1 MNITL
6 SADVELIKK
15 SREYAKM
22 HDTSLNQLIR
32 DYLARLS
39 GGCEAEKAAD
49 EFVRLA
55 STMAGCSE
63 RGFKFDRDA
72 IHDRQVD

>member
-6 SADVELIKK
+6 SADAKLIKK
-15 SREYAKM
+15 SREYARA
-22 HDTSLNQLIR
+22 HDTSLNQLVR

-39 GGCEAEKAAD
+39 GGYEAEEMAD

-55 STMAGCSE
+55 SKMAGRSE

-72 IHDRQVD
+72 IHDR

>member
-6 SADVELIKK
+6 SAEAELIKK
-15 SREYAKM
+15 SREYAKA
-22 HDTSLNQLIR
+22 HDTSLNQLVR
-32 DYLARLS
+32 DYLSRLS
-39 GGCEAEKAAD
+39 GGYEAEEAAE

-55 STMAGCSE
+55 STMAGRSE

-72 IHDRQVD
+72 IHDR